1 MIEFLL
7 FKDAWRVAILSY
19 IVTTIDVSL
28 MRDIVVICL
37 SFWQKPPIEQLILC

>member
-7 FKDAWRVAILSY
+7 FKDVWRVAILSY

-37 SFWQKPPIEQLILC
+37 SCWQKPPIEQLILC